1 MILTSHAWKAAIK
14 KYGLK
19 NRDLDE
25 MGSWVLQRY
34 FGEENQK
41 KPWFLPNLT
50 PEQAL
55 QHLSDSPQSPITPD
69 QLSDTWKVLPS
80 LRAKLGR
87 EEADEELETVSM
99 LLNKQTRRNTTTSN
113 FSEAKLSELSDW
125 FGDITKTMVNKIFV
139 GAAQKLR
146 DLTGGLS
153 PEEMEDQD
161 LKDLIERI
169 DISREEAAEEFAATL
184 KASNGNMWNFLE
196 ALRKTKQVSKVEL
209 RRVSPDEL
217 EVLKELSVA
226 LDALEIEQILLADI
240 EEDDNFFLLFQN
252 AASKKLFP
260 NRAGRPKKGA
270 AEEEATAEDDEE
282 TDELNS
288 P

>member
-1 MILTSHAWKAAIK
+1 MILTSLSWKAAIK

-19 NRDLDE
+19 NKDLEE
-25 MGSWVLQRY
+25 MGSWVLCRY

-41 KPWFLPNLT
+41 KPWFLPDLT

-55 QHLSDSPQSPITPD
+55 RHLSESPHSPITPD
-69 QLSDTWKVLPS
+69 QLSDTWKVLPV
-80 LRAKLGR
+80 LRVKLGR
-87 EEADEELETVSM
+87 EEVDEDLEAVSTY
-99 LLNKQTRRNTTTSN
+99 LKQSRRNTTNN
-113 FSEAKLSELSDW
+113 FSEVKPSEVSEY
-125 FGDITKTMVNKIFV
+125 FGDITTTMVNKIFV

-146 DLTGGLS
+146 ELTNGLS

-161 LKDLIERI
+161 LKNLMERI

-184 KASNGNMWNFLE
+184 KASNGNMRNFLE

-217 EVLKELSVA
+217 EVLKEMSLV
-226 LDALEIEQILLADI
+226 LDPQEIEQILLADI

-260 NRAGRPKKGA
+260 TKAGRPKKV
-270 AEEEATAEDDEE
+270 EETVEDDED